1 MSAPD
6 VPDETHPGCGSET
19 PRWPRGPYYGIAR
32 RVTDLSTALVTG
44 KFSLGAVTL
53 TFGANIEGYS
63 AVAWKCTSDYG

>member
-1 MSAPD
+1 
-6 VPDETHPGCGSET
+6 
-19 PRWPRGPYYGIAR
+19 
-32 RVTDLSTALVTG
+32 VTDLSTALVTG